1 MVDFDGHVICDIY
14 AKPDLPVTDYRTKW
28 SGIRPR
34 DLVNAVPF
42 ENARNIVRAAL
53 KVKLEFSNTRSVLAW
68 A

>member
-1 MVDFDGHVICDIY
+1 MIWLTGRCSVVDFNGRILCDIY
-14 AKPDLPVTDYRTKW
+14 AKPDVPVTNYRTQY

-53 KVKLEFSNTRSVLAW
+53 KVKQ
-68 A
+68 